1 MFGGFKALWFGPR
14 CSLLHAIP
22 KPGDLNEYGKVAK
35 FQKWV
40 CVSFFPKFALEA
52 QNCLSPQ
59 CLRPIAAP
67 FRFQH

>member
-35 FQKWV
+35 FSKVGSCELLSQV
-40 CVSFFPKFALEA
+40 CLPSR
-52 QNCLSPQ
+52 
-59 CLRPIAAP
+59 LRTV
-67 FRFQH
+67 

>member
-40 CVSFFPKFALEA
+40 CVSFFPKFVCPRGSE
-52 QNCLSPQ
+52 LSESSVS
-59 CLRPIAAP
+59 
-67 FRFQH
+67 